1 MTIKTNE
8 ETLEEME
15 RSAIAASFAEE
26 EEKEDED
33 EDGDSMDEEM
43 RRRESVMRSKSFF
56 RENKEDKSQRH
67 VRLLGAWSF
76 VDVEE
81 TLDFS
86 MRHYDLTVVIQFNTG
101 EQVELRIDQYDAV
114 RGVMSRQ
121 FDVSSTEGHR
131 TNYECSQV
139 VTEDNVNCFNI
150 YERVDLDKWMAR
162 CGGSALLSSLNIPG
176 THDSGA
182 YRSSSG
188 LDAQMMAKCQSRD
201 IREQLDNG
209 VRYLD
214 IRCKHVSDRFEIYHG
229 VISQALSFD
238 DVLGQVTGFLQR
250 NPTESVIFAVKQE
263 GQRKGKCTRCFAETF
278 LWYADRWNMNNWYL
292 GDVIPTL
299 RRVRGKMV
307 LVRRFSVERLPPR
320 QQKLGLDLSMWTSN
334 NDTIEQLEPDRFM
347 YHIQDV
353 YRTNN
358 QDKIEQ
364 IRASFHL
371 AREAER
377 ENCLVIN
384 MLSKSD
390 IPVTPLTL
398 AKQINVRFNVFLTL
412 QQNGTKVRTG
422 IIVMDFCEI
431 PGKFMPCS
439 IREYTACAFDG
450 NFYVE
455 CGIKQ
460 IISNNHFTGP
470 LERTYVIYISSV
482 YLVSNITRQL

>member
-1 MTIKTNE
+1 
-8 ETLEEME
+8 ME
-15 RSAIAASFAEE
+15 RQAIVAAMQAGP
-26 EEKEDED
+26 EEKERDED
-33 EDGDSMDEEM
+33 DHENDDKDDEL
-43 RRRESVMRSKSFF
+43 RRRESVMRTKSFF

-67 VRLLGAWSF
+67 VRFLSAWSF

-101 EQVELRIDQYDAV
+101 EQVELKIDQYDAV
-114 RGVMSRQ
+114 RGVLSRR
-121 FDVSSTEGHR
+121 FEVSSTQGHL

-139 VTEDNVNCFNI
+139 VNEDNINCFNI
-150 YERVDLDKWMAR
+150 YERVDLSKWMGR

-182 YRSSSG
+182 YRSSTG
-188 LDAQMMAKCQSRD
+188 LDAQMMAKCQNLNLRD
-201 IREQLDNG
+201 QCESG
-209 VRYLD
+209 VRYVD
-214 IRCKHVSDRFEIYHG
+214 IRCKHLNDRFEIYHG
-229 VISQALSFD
+229 VISQGLSFD
-238 DVLGQVTGFLQR
+238 DVLGQLTGFLQA
-250 NPTESVIFAVKQE
+250 NPTECLIVAVKQE
-263 GQRKGKCTRCFAETF
+263 GQRKGCTRCFAETF
-278 LWYADRWNMNNWYL
+278 LWYVERWGARNWHLADH
-292 GDVIPTL
+292 IPTL
-299 RRVRGKMV
+299 RQVRGKLV
-307 LVRRFSVERLPPR
+307 LVRRFGVDRLPPER
-320 QQKLGLDLSMWTSN
+320 QILGLDLSMWTSN

-347 YHIQDV
+347 YHVQDV

-358 QDKIEQ
+358 KDKIEQ

-390 IPVTPLTL
+390 VPVTPLTL

-431 PGKFMPCS
+431 PGTSSNGYAVKRECIILSACS
-439 IREYTACAFDG
+439 
-450 NFYVE
+450 E

-460 IISNNHFTGP
+460 IISNNHFSGP
-470 LERTYVIYISSV
+470 FERA
-482 YLVSNITRQL
+482 